1 MKRLVSGLLLA
12 ALIATIPAIAP
23 AVSAAGAP
31 VAGKHKNFRV
41 AIYVTVH
48 DTQKLSDPAIFA
60 RDFARV
66 SSQVGFDKVYIE
78 GYRDHVFATDA
89 QIAAVKAAFEAK
101 GIETAG
107 GVTLAKGGSG
117 GQFGSFDY
125 ADPADRA
132 ECEAAMRLTARHFDT
147 IILDDFF
154 FFNRKS
160 DADIAAK
167 GNSSWTEYRMAA
179 MREAAQHLVIDV
191 ARAENPR
198 AKVIIKYPNW
208 YEHFHGLGF
217 DLEAEP
223 KLFDGIYTGTE
234 TRDPEITDQLLQQY
248 ESYEVMRYFDN
259 IAPGRNGGGWVDNF
273 STRYVDRYAE
283 QLWDTMLAKAKEIT
297 LFQWGAM
304 ADARAVEPG
313 ERPWS
318 KAATSFDWAGFQAS
332 YHPDPAYAGP
342 GWGRAAGYALDRID
356 QVVGA
361 LGKPI
366 GIASYRPFHADGE
379 DFLHNY
385 LGNIGIPIEL
395 YPTYPADAGIVLLTE
410 AAKSDPGII
419 AKAEAS
425 LRAGHSVILTS
436 GFVRAMQGKGLEQL
450 LEIEHTG
457 RVAPIS
463 HFFNGFGAGN
473 GTSLDGDA
481 APQPVL
487 FPQIDFYTND
497 SWPIIRGVAGN
508 KGFPIM
514 LMNRYSNGVIYELTI
529 PENPG
534 DLYALPQPLLTQIRS
549 YVQQEF
555 PVRIDAPAQVA
566 LFAYDNDTFVVQ
578 SFRPAAAAVTIRLAG
593 ANLRL
598 QAIEG
603 GDVAPVPQRPP
614 TAGLAPRR
622 GPLPP
627 PATEFAV
634 TMQPHS
640 YQAYRIVR

>member
-1 MKRLVSGLLLA
+1 MKRLVRDLLLA
-12 ALIATIPAIAP
+12 ALIAAIPASAP
-23 AVSAAGAP
+23 ALSAPKAP
-31 VAGKHKNFRV
+31 AAQKHKNFRV
-41 AIYVTVH
+41 AIYVTVY
-48 DTQKLSDPAIFA
+48 DTQKLADPATFA

-66 SSQVGFDKVYIE
+66 SSQVGFDKVYVE

-132 ECEAAMRLTARHFDT
+132 ECDAAVRLTARHFDT

-167 GNSSWTEYRMAA
+167 GKRSWTEYRMAA
-179 MREAAQHLVIDV
+179 MREAAQHLVV
-191 ARAENPR
+191 GPARAVNPR

-208 YEHFHGLGF
+208 YEHFHGNGF
-217 DLEAEP
+217 DLEGEP
-223 KLFDGIYTGTE
+223 QIFDGIYTGTE

-259 IAPGRNGGGWVDNF
+259 IAPGRNGGGWVDTF

-283 QLWDTMLAKAKEIT
+283 QLWDTMFAKAKEIT
-297 LFQWGAM
+297 LFQWAAM
-304 ADARAVEPG
+304 ADPRAVQPG
-313 ERPWS
+313 ERPWKDVPS
-318 KAATSFDWAGFQAS
+318 SFDWAAFQAS
-332 YHPDPAYAGP
+332 GATP
-342 GWGRAAGYALDRID
+342 GWGRAAGYALDQVD
-356 QVVGA
+356 KVVGA

-366 GIASYRPFHADGE
+366 GIASYRPYHADGE

-395 YPTYPADAGIVLLTE
+395 YPAYPADAGIVLLTE
-410 AAKSDPGII
+410 AAKSDPDII

-425 LRAGHSVILTS
+425 LHAGHSVILTS
-436 GFVRAMQGKGLEQL
+436 GFVRAMQGKGVEDL

-463 HFFNGFGAGN
+463 HYFNGFGAGN
-473 GTSLDGDA
+473 GTSLDGDGS
-481 APQPVL
+481 PHPVL

-534 DLYALPQPLLTQIRS
+534 DLYALPQPLLTQIRA

-566 LFAYDNDTFVVQ
+566 LFAYDNDTFVVE
-578 SFRPAAAAVTIRLAG
+578 SFRPEAAPVTIRLSG

-598 QAIEG
+598 QAIDG
-603 GDVAPVPQRPP
+603 GEVAPLPQRAP
-614 TAGLAPRR
+614 ASGPRR
-622 GPLPP
+622 GPPPP

-634 TMQPHS
+634 TVQPHS
-640 YQAYRIVR
+640 FQAYRIIR

>member
-1 MKRLVSGLLLA
+1 MKRLVRGLLLA
-12 ALIATIPAIAP
+12 ALIATVPASAP
-23 AVSAAGAP
+23 ALSAPAAP
-31 VAGKHKNFRV
+31 AATKHRNFGV
-41 AIYVTVH
+41 AIYVTVY
-48 DTQKLSDPAIFA
+48 DTQKLADPAIFA

-101 GIETAG
+101 GVETAG

-132 ECEAAMRLTARHFDT
+132 ECDAAVRLTARHFDT

-167 GNSSWTEYRMAA
+167 GKRSWTDYRMAA
-179 MREAAQHLVIDV
+179 MREAAQHLVIDP
-191 ARAENPR
+191 ARAVNPR

-208 YEHFHGLGF
+208 YEHFHGNGF
-217 DLEAEP
+217 DLEGEP
-223 KLFDGIYTGTE
+223 QIFDGIYTGTE

-248 ESYEVMRYFDN
+248 ESYEVMRYFDH
-259 IAPGRNGGGWVDNF
+259 IAPGRNGGGWVDTF

-297 LFQWGAM
+297 LFNWSAM
-304 ADARAVEPG
+304 ADARAVQPG
-313 ERPWS
+313 DRPWQDAS
-318 KAATSFDWAGFQAS
+318 TSFDWKAFQAS
-332 YHPDPAYAGP
+332 GATP
-342 GWGRAAGYALDRID
+342 GWGRAAGYALDKID
-356 QVVGA
+356 QVVGQ

-366 GIASYRPFHADGE
+366 GIASYRPYHADGE

-395 YPTYPADAGIVLLTE
+395 YPTYPADADIVLLTE
-410 AAKSDPGII
+410 AAKSDPDII

-425 LRAGHSVILTS
+425 LHAGHSVILTS
-436 GFVRAMQGKGLEQL
+436 GFVRAMQGKGLEDL

-463 HFFNGFGAGN
+463 HTFNGFGAGN

-481 APQPVL
+481 PPHPVL
-487 FPQIDFYTND
+487 FPQVDFYTND

-534 DLYALPQPLLTQIRS
+534 DLYALPQPLLTQIRA

-566 LFAYDNDTFVVQ
+566 LFAYDNDTFVVE
-578 SFRPAAAAVTIRLAG
+578 SFRAEAVPVTIRLTG

-603 GDVAPVPQRPP
+603 NEVAARDVAPVPQRP
-614 TAGLAPRR
+614 AALGLGPRR
-622 GPLPP
+622 GPPPP

-634 TMQPHS
+634 TVQPHS
-640 YQAYRIVR
+640 YQAYRIIR

>member
-1 MKRLVSGLLLA
+1 MKRLVRGLLLA
-12 ALIATIPAIAP
+12 GLIATLPAAAP
-23 AVSAAGAP
+23 AVPAPQAP
-31 VAGKHKNFRV
+31 VAGKHRNFRV
-41 AIYVTVH
+41 AIYVTVY
-48 DTQKLSDPAIFA
+48 DTQRLADPAVFA

-66 SSQVGFDKVYIE
+66 SSQLGFDKVYIE
-78 GYRDHVFATDA
+78 GYRDHVFASDA
-89 QIAAVKAAFEAK
+89 QIAAVKAAFEAR

-125 ADPADRA
+125 ADPGDRA
-132 ECEAAMRLTARHFDT
+132 ECEQAVRLTARHFDT

-167 GNSSWTEYRMAA
+167 GKRSWTEYRMAA
-179 MREAAQHLVIDV
+179 MREAAQHLVIDP

-198 AKVIIKYPNW
+198 ARVIIKYPNW

-223 KLFDGIYTGTE
+223 KIFDGIYTGTE

-259 IAPGRNGGGWVDNF
+259 IAPGRNGGGWVDTF

-304 ADARAVEPG
+304 ADPRTVQPG

-318 KAATSFDWAGFQAS
+318 GAPTSFDWKLFQAS
-332 YHPDPAYAGP
+332 VPNP
-342 GWGRAAGYALDRID
+342 GWGRAAGYALDQID
-356 QVVGA
+356 RVVGA
-361 LGKPI
+361 LGRPI

-385 LGNIGIPIEL
+385 LGNIGVPVEL
-395 YPTYPADAGIVLLTE
+395 YPAYPADAGIVLLTE

-419 AKAEAS
+419 AKVQAS
-425 LRAGHSVILTS
+425 LHAGHSVILTS
-436 GFVRAMQGKGLEQL
+436 GFVRAMQGKGLEDL

-463 HFFNGFGAGN
+463 HYFNGFGAGN
-473 GTSLDGDA
+473 GTSLDGDGPPA
-481 APQPVL
+481 PVL

-534 DLYALPQPLLTQIRS
+534 DLYALPQPLLTQIRA

-566 LFAYDNDTFVVQ
+566 LFVYDNDTFVVE

-603 GDVAPVPQRPP
+603 GEVAAVPQQPP
-614 TAGLAPRR
+614 TVAPRR
-622 GPLPP
+622 GPPPP

-634 TMQPHS
+634 TVQPHS
-640 YQAYRIVR
+640 YQAYRIIR